1 MRGSALLPFGH
12 ANDLIYF
19 EEDVRHALNVKSV
32 LSLAIAANRRSW
44 AGETFS
50 RVCICL
56 HFRNSRARHGRGAAY
71 TNRMLVGIGV
81 SVEFMPKISFMSG

>member
-19 EEDVRHALNVKSV
+19 EEDVRHALKVKSV

-50 RVCICL
+50 RVSVCL
-56 HFRNSRARHGRGAAY
+56 HSRNSSARHGRVARY
-71 TNRMLVGIGV
+71 RSRIIIGIDV
-81 SVEFMPKISFMSG
+81 IVEFMPKISFMSG